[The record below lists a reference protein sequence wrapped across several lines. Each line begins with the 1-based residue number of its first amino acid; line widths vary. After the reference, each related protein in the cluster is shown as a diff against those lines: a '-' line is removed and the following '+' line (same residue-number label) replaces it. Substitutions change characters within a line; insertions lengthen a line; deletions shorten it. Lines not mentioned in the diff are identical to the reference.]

1 MKTLLLLGAAGAA
14 LGLSEKETTPQPTGA
29 PAVVQPIVKYDG
41 ETGAIVGK
49 IMWEGDK
56 PEPKPPLTFTDT
68 EAEGCVHSDGP
79 DREDRSLLISDDGG
93 VANVVL
99 TIDAKVDIEAPTE
112 PIVLDQKGCRFEP
125 HVMVIPQGATVQFA
139 NSDDTNHNIHTY
151 TKKNQAMNQNV
162 AGGQTLEQVM
172 EKAEQIDVKCD
183 VHTWM
188 KGYIIVSDDTHFG
201 LSGTDGSFKIEGLPP
216 GDYKVSWW
224 HEELGKGKT
233 ESVTVAAGGEAELV
247 HKVSAEKKKGG
258 GRRRGR

>member
-1 MKTLLLLGAAGAA
+1 MKTLLLLSAAGAA
-14 LGLSEKETTPQPTGA
+14 LGLSSDTPDQPTGV
-29 PAVVQPIVKYDG
+29 PAVVQPIVKYEG
-41 ETGAIVGK
+41 ETGTIVGK
-49 IMWEGDK
+49 VMWEGDK
-56 PEPKPPLTFTDT
+56 PEPKPELTYKES
-68 EAEGCVHSDGP
+68 EAEGCVHSNGP

-99 TIDAKVDIEAPTE
+99 TIEAEVDIEPPTE

-125 HVMVIPQGATVQFA
+125 HVLVIPQGATVQFA
-139 NSDDTNHNIHTY
+139 NSDETNHNIHTY

-188 KGYIIVSDDTHFG
+188 KGYIIVSDATHFG
-201 LSGTDGSFKIEGLPP
+201 LTGADGAFRIEGLPP
-216 GDYKVSWW
+216 GDYKVEWW

-247 HKVSAEKKKGG
+247 HMVSADKKKKGG